1 MNNLTI
7 ENFKKEKSGLSFLEA
22 KKRLEKFGPNQI
34 TKPREISF
42 FDIAKEGITE
52 PMILLL
58 LVVGFF
64 YVLWGKLGDALTIF
78 SIILILV
85 LVEAWNEYR
94 AKKAISALSKMAA
107 PKARVQREEKIS
119 EINSEEVVPG
129 DILILTSGTRI
140 TADAKIFLSFSLQVD
155 ESSLTGESFPKEK
168 RIGDE
173 IYAGTLVVAGEGKAE
188 VFATGKNTKFGKV
201 AILAEEIK
209 EPKTELQLAMSSLV
223 KTLVLVALFFSILI
237 PLLGILS
244 GKDFREMILTGLALV
259 FATVP
264 EELPIIITMVLGLG
278 AYLLSQKNFLVKKIK
293 SAEVL
298 GGATVIL
305 TDKTGTITESK
316 MEVVSLFPEEEDLK
330 ILKSALAGLTEIS
343 LSPTDKAILEKAEE
357 LKIEKNFD
365 KIIRERSFG
374 NHRQT
379 RAILRQVNGDLEL
392 SVIGAPE
399 EILSLTKEKNSE
411 IEKELEKET
420 GKGRRLIAIAQK
432 KILPG
437 ERNLPFSDLERDLNF
452 VGLISIEDP
461 ARKGVKETIETAKK
475 AGIRT
480 VMVTGDHPQTAK
492 FIANQIGIP
501 SEKVL
506 TGEDLDRIS
515 DEELKK
521 IVKEVSVFAR
531 SRPEDKYRLVKALR
545 KNKEVVAVTGDGVND
560 VLALK
565 SADIGIAMGIKG
577 TDAAKEAADVV
588 LADDNFVTISAG
600 IFEGRKFFDN
610 LKKGVKYYL
619 SCKTALIL
627 IFLLPAIL
635 NIPFPFAPIQIIVLE
650 LFMDLAASV
659 GFIAEPAEKTIYTR
673 PPRNPKEKFL
683 NPSMIRGIV
692 LSGVSLF
699 IAVSIP
705 YFYALWQNLPLIQAQ
720 TLAFSAWI
728 IGHIILAFVSR
739 SEKEPLY
746 ALGIFSN
753 KMINLWAIGALTFLL
768 IVTQVSVLGRDLKLQ
783 SVTLTQLGL
792 IFVVSFCV
800 IAWIEV
806 VKASSFRKT

>member
-1 MNNLTI
+1 MSNLTM
-7 ENFKKEKSGLSFLEA
+7 ENFEKEKLGLSFSEA
-22 KKRLEKFGPNQI
+22 QKRLEEFGLNQVI
-34 TKPREISF
+34 KPREISF
-42 FDIAKEGITE
+42 FSIAKEEITE

-64 YVLWGKLGDALTIF
+64 YALWGKLGDALTIF

-94 AKKAISALSKMAA
+94 AKKAISALSKIAA
-107 PKARVQREEKIS
+107 PKARVLREGRIS
-119 EINSEEVVPG
+119 EINSEEIVPG
-129 DILILTSGTRI
+129 DILILTPGTRI
-140 TADAKIFLSFSLQVD
+140 VADGKLSLSFSLQVD

-209 EPKTELQLAMSSLV
+209 EPKTELQLAMSSLA
-223 KTLVLVALFFSILI
+223 KSLVLIALFFSILI

-244 GKDFREMILTGLALV
+244 GKDFREMILTGLALA

-298 GGATVIL
+298 GNATVIL

-316 MEVVSLFPEEEDLK
+316 MEVVSLFPKEDLK
-330 ILKSALAGLTEIS
+330 ILKSALAALTEIS
-343 LSPTDKAILEKAEE
+343 LSPTDKAILEKVKK
-357 LKIEKNFD
+357 LKIERNFGQ
-365 KIIRERSFG
+365 IIRERSFG

-379 RAILRQVNGDLEL
+379 RTILREFNGNLEL
-392 SVIGAPE
+392 FLIGAPE
-399 EILSLTKEKNSE
+399 EVLTLTKEKSPE

-420 GKGRRLIAIAQK
+420 VKGRRVIAIAQK
-432 KILPG
+432 RILPE

-452 VGLISIEDP
+452 IGLISIEDP
-461 ARKGVKETIETAKK
+461 AREGVKETVETAKK

-480 VMVTGDHPQTAK
+480 IMVTGDHPKTAK
-492 FIANQIGIP
+492 FIASQVGIP
-501 SEKVL
+501 SEKVF
-506 TGEDLDRIS
+506 TGENLDRIS
-515 DEELKK
+515 DDELKN

-531 SRPEDKYRLVKALR
+531 TRPEDKYRLVKALR

-565 SADIGIAMGIKG
+565 AADIGIAMGIKG

-588 LADDNFVTISAG
+588 LSDDNFVTISHG

-610 LKKGVKYYL
+610 LQKGVKYYL

-627 IFLLPAIL
+627 IFLLPVIL
-635 NIPFPFAPIQIIVLE
+635 GIPFPFAPIQIIILE
-650 LFMDLAASV
+650 LFMDLAASA
-659 GFIAEPAEKTIYTR
+659 GFVAEPAEKMIYSR

-683 NPSMIRGIV
+683 NSQMVKGI
-692 LSGVSLF
+692 LISGSSLF
-699 IAVSIP
+699 LAVTIS
-705 YFYALWQNLPLIQAQ
+705 YFYARWQNLSIIQTQ
-720 TLAFSAWI
+720 TFAFTAWL

-739 SEKEPLY
+739 SEKDPLFK
-746 ALGIFSN
+746 LGIFSN
-753 KMINLWAIGALTFLL
+753 KIMNLWAVAVLTFLL
-768 IVTQVSVLGRDLKLQ
+768 IIIEIPDLGSHLKL
-783 SVTLTQLGL
+783 SFLSISQLGFIL
-792 IFVVSFCV
+792 GISFLT
-800 IAWIEV
+800 ISWQE
-806 VKASSFRKT
+806 FRKFYY